1 MSADESLS
9 KAEELLARL
18 EAARAELEQ
27 LSAAGEGE
35 ASPDRAIELLGEL
48 AELAK
53 AVEEELEKA
62 QRAAGDRCIAPTN

>member
-1 MSADESLS
+1 MSADESLT

-27 LSAAGEGE
+27 LSTDEDG
-35 ASPDRAIELLGEL
+35 SPDRAIELLGEL

-62 QRAAGDRCIAPTN
+62 QRAAGDA

>member
-1 MSADESLS
+1 MSADESLTR
-9 KAEELLARL
+9 AEELLQRL

-27 LSAAGEGE
+27 LSETGDGA
-35 ASPDRAIELLGEL
+35 PDRAVELLGEL

-62 QRAAGDRCIAPTN
+62 QRAAGADA

>member
-1 MSADESLS
+1 VSADESLT

-18 EAARAELEQ
+18 EAARTELEQ
-27 LSAAGEGE
+27 LSAGEG
-35 ASPDRAIELLGEL
+35 SSDRAIELLSEL

-62 QRAAGDRCIAPTN
+62 QRAAGADA

>member
-1 MSADESLS
+1 MTGADESLTN
-9 KAEELLARL
+9 AEELLVRL
-18 EAARAELEQ
+18 EAARVELEQ
-27 LSAAGEGE
+27 LSASAD

-62 QRAAGDRCIAPTN
+62 QRAAGGDA

>member
-1 MSADESLS
+1 MSTEDSLGR
-9 KAEELLARL
+9 AEELLARL

-27 LSAAGEGE
+27 LSAGGEGSPE
-35 ASPDRAIELLGEL
+35 ASPDRAIELLAEL

-62 QRAAGDRCIAPTN
+62 QRATGADA

>member
-1 MSADESLS
+1 MSADESLT

-27 LSAAGEGE
+27 LSESGDG
-35 ASPDRAIELLGEL
+35 SPDRAIELLGEL

-62 QRAAGDRCIAPTN
+62 QRGAGADA

>member
-1 MSADESLS
+1 MSADESLG
-9 KAEELLARL
+9 KAEQLLTRL

-27 LSAAGEGE
+27 LSATGDGT
-35 ASPDRAIELLGEL
+35 PDRAVELLGEL

-62 QRAAGDRCIAPTN
+62 QRAAGADA